1 MIPEPIHATY
11 RAYDL
16 SRQMGIAVILAGLLI
31 GAGVVGFFLGQW
43 DAGPYCIDAEEPEG
57 ER

>member
-11 RAYDL
+11 RAYHL
-16 SRQMGIAVILAGLLI
+16 SRQMWFAVILAGLLL

-43 DAGPYCIDAEEPEG
+43 DAGPYCIDAEAFE
-57 ER
+57 